1 MIENRQRA
9 WLFSSLMSTTGKN
22 ISLQE
27 RAPDLCGMS
36 RPTMIHADSQARP
49 SAPFSKRSEP
59 GPRAAATAGSAS
71 MAAAEPRYMPE
82 VVSDTARARSC
93 GGTHCS
99 STGMTNPQAQD
110 YSILLDISDEIAA
123 EHVLGG
129 SCLWTHQYT
138 VDAMPPG

>member
-1 MIENRQRA
+1 
-9 WLFSSLMSTTGKN
+9 
-22 ISLQE
+22 
-27 RAPDLCGMS
+27 
-36 RPTMIHADSQARP
+36 MIHADSQARP

-99 STGMTNPQAQD
+99 STGMTTLRPKTTV
-110 YSILLDISDEIAA
+110 YCLILVMRLLPI
-123 EHVLGG
+123 HVLGG
-129 SCLWTHQYT
+129 SCSWTHQYT
-138 VDAMPPG
+138 VDATPPG